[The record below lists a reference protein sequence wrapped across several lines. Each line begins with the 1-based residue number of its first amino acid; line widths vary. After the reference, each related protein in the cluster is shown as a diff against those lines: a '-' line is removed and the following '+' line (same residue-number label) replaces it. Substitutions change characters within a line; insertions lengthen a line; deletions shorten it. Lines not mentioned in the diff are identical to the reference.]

1 MAYHYNRWSVRREGS
16 TVAESVSRENI
27 AIIAELSHGRLD
39 MMPIERTVSIVN
51 SEQPR
56 TGDSDMA
63 ATQAQIDAL
72 RLATAV
78 LSDRRDDIEDDRE
91 TRDELHA
98 ATCHLEDIIDELLS
112 SE

>member
-1 MAYHYNRWSVRREGS
+1 
-16 TVAESVSRENI
+16 
-27 AIIAELSHGRLD
+27 
-39 MMPIERTVSIVN
+39 
-51 SEQPR
+51 
-56 TGDSDMA
+56 MA